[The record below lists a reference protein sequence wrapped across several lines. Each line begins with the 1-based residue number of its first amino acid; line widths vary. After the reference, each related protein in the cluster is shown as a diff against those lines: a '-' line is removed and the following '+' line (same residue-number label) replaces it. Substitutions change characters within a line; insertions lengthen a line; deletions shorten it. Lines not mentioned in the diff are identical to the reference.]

1 MSVYWK
7 YDLCPSTIFHT
18 SSTCIWKI
26 WSRVSNI
33 NINIY
38 IFLKYILKS
47 NKHIKFSV
55 LQTQYRYSSCIFVSN
70 WSPDHTWKVCS
81 VFFHQ
86 KGLWLQ
92 ELYLY
97 CICNA
102 VLKLNVLSLL
112 IKVFNAPATLIPIA
126 TNDIFWKPAL
136 ELSHDLCCQ

>member
-1 MSVYWK
+1 MLVNSVYWK

-33 NINIY
+33 NIY
-38 IFLKYILKS
+38 MFLKYILKS
-47 NKHIKFSV
+47 NKNFKFSA
-55 LQTQYRYSSCIFVSN
+55 LHLQYRYSSCILALGSWNFWYLIEVQ
-70 WSPDHTWKVCS
+70 TILEKCV
-81 VFFHQ
+81 VFFFHQ

-102 VLKLNVLSLL
+102 VLKLCICTVFVKLNMLSLL
-112 IKVFNAPATLIPIA
+112 CDFAN
-126 TNDIFWKPAL
+126 FWW
-136 ELSHDLCCQ
+136 